1 MATDNPVKK
10 RTVAA
15 TFLFRISDDASKKA
29 EVALFRRSSHVRTY
43 QHRLAPISGSV
54 EAGDINPLA
63 TALREIQEETTLD
76 LASIEL
82 LRKGKPYSF
91 ADNDIGREWTIYPFA
106 FRLKSI
112 KEGGSG
118 EAGISIDWEHDGW
131 EWHDPLK
138 VDDTDKFG
146 GVPKLVNSLRRVWPV
161 YDLGAEAGGA
171 LNDGLEDLGSDHKS
185 GARQLAAKAISILRD
200 VVSKL
205 DSTQG
210 DGEAWWSN
218 VRMAA
223 WHLSYNGRESMGA
236 AIVSS
241 LIAVLK
247 RIEAVW
253 KEAWS
258 NDETLKQHVLATID
272 EFLAQR
278 NSAVN
283 RICNSFVNYVK
294 SNVLEHTRPSGAL
307 SVLTTS
313 YSSTIANSLL
323 KAAEALD
330 ITLDLRVLESRPLCE
345 GVTLASKLLLE
356 ANQNRRVNVTLFSDA
371 SAAIAA
377 RGVRFFLF
385 GADRISSTGDVS
397 NKIGTL
403 PAILSTRH
411 ISPQAKAIAF
421 SEVEKIAIP
430 ESIDDHPVEEN
441 DPAELMQA
449 WEARVEG
456 APVIKEYILR
466 THGDAEQSRAVV
478 KNVYFEWVPN
488 TLISE
493 YITDEGPWTVED
505 IRKKSQ
511 WVEEE
516 CHRFYGNL

>member
-54 EAGDINPLA
+54 EAGDTNPLA

-82 LRKGKPYSF
+82 LRKGNPYSF
-91 ADNDIGREWTIYPFA
+91 ADNDIGHEWTIYPFA
-106 FRLKSI
+106 FRLKST

-131 EWHDPLK
+131 EWHNPLK
-138 VDDTDKFG
+138 VDDTDEFG

-185 GARQLAAKAISILRD
+185 GARQLAAKLSLFSGTSYPNWTQLR
-200 VVSKL
+200 V
-205 DSTQG
+205 
-210 DGEAWWSN
+210 
-218 VRMAA
+218 MAR
-223 WHLSYNGRESMGA
+223 LGGQT
-236 AIVSS
+236 S

-247 RIEAVW
+247 RIEAVC

-278 NSAVN
+278 NSAVD

-307 SVLTTS
+307 SALTTS

-411 ISPQAKAIAF
+411 ISPQAKVIAF

-466 THGDAEQSRAVV
+466 THVDAEQSRAVV